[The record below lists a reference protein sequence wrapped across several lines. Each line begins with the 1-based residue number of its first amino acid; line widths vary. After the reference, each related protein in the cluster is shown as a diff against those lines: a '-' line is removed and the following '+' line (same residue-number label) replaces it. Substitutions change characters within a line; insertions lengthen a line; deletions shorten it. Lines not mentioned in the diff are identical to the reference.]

1 MRAGDDII
9 CADGFSGVSVFFFK
23 QKTAYEIQGDWEF
36 RRVLFRSLLTQF
48 KGSVSAEHGIG
59 LDKKSYLNLCRTEA
73 EIHVM
78 KSIKTAID
86 PRGLMN
92 PGKIFA

>member
-1 MRAGDDII
+1 
-9 CADGFSGVSVFFFK
+9 
-23 QKTAYEIQGDWEF
+23 
-36 RRVLFRSLLTQF
+36 LTQF

-59 LDKKSYLNLCRTEA
+59 LDKKSYLNLCRTET

>member
-1 MRAGDDII
+1 MTFGHLGDGNIHLGIGPLSDKKAVNDI
-9 CADGFSGVSVFFFK
+9 V
-23 QKTAYEIQGDWEF
+23 YN
-36 RRVLFRSLLTQF
+36 LLTQF